1 MCSYSTDA
9 QTIDQQV
16 TFDEGEPGLIPCRP
30 AHPKFNVTLERKTP
44 REVLSMTCTN
54 YVTICNTTKVNIN
67 PGLYMSGYREYILQV
82 IQANAL
88 LRKGIPLHYNLGSGV
103 SLLKSQ
109 TLYAPI

>member
-1 MCSYSTDA
+1 MAFNGACTVSQVLETEDPLYKIFFKNLHWLCSYSTDA

-54 YVTICNTTKVNIN
+54 YVTICNTTKVDI
-67 PGLYMSGYREYILQV
+67 
-82 IQANAL
+82 
-88 LRKGIPLHYNLGSGV
+88 
-103 SLLKSQ
+103 
-109 TLYAPI
+109 